1 MLRGEPVVA
10 VTFHLRGR
18 EAETQSCV
26 VRGGSSSEVWNTVLM
41 FTLGSGLIEMRIP
54 FLVWCWRCLSLI
66 TRLDPAINV

>member
-10 VTFHLRGR
+10 VTLHLKGR

-26 VRGGSSSEVWNTVLM
+26 VRGDSGGGAWNTVLM

-66 TRLDPAINV
+66 TCLSPAINV